1 MHKIRLLVKKKQ
13 RSLCRKEANMMKMAI
28 SEIHLDPIQDC
39 MCIREAADSV
49 HREVC

>member
-1 MHKIRLLVKKKQ
+1 MHKIRLLVQKQ
-13 RSLCRKEANMMKMAI
+13 RSVWWKEANMMKMAI

-39 MCIREAADSV
+39 MYIREAADSV